1 MSERRTAS
9 RLPYLWSN
17 VAAPVAPTPSLQAA
31 CRRDRRARRCSPE
44 PAPDRR
50 RSARGLRQDR
60 SAPVHPL
67 GRGKGRWC
75 DRGELKGVTVPA
87 PNEDSATAFFL
98 RLRRRGKKI
107 IRLEARRLRILKS
120 ASSDEFWDPV
130 QLLKQRLVEI
140 ASTLVG
146 GKFLM
151 PVGRDV
157 VSVLINLC
165 GTHPPEGRINKAP
178 PGLGF
183 PARDHLTFAGLG

>member
-1 MSERRTAS
+1 
-9 RLPYLWSN
+9 
-17 VAAPVAPTPSLQAA
+17 
-31 CRRDRRARRCSPE
+31 
-44 PAPDRR
+44 
-50 RSARGLRQDR
+50 
-60 SAPVHPL
+60 
-67 GRGKGRWC
+67 
-75 DRGELKGVTVPA
+75 LKGVTVPA

-120 ASSDEFWDPV
+120 ASSDEFWHPV

-178 PGLGF
+178 PGLSSLPG
-183 PARDHLTFAGLG
+183 TT